1 MTILYR
7 GNIKG
12 SMEKRKEIT
21 FFSKFSS
28 FFSKNLVQTKGEN
41 KNKKNRT
48 YPRALQFIFLMFVFV
63 FVMIK
68 LNECN

>member
-1 MTILYR
+1 
-7 GNIKG
+7 
-12 SMEKRKEIT
+12 MEKRKEIT

-28 FFSKNLVQTKGEN
+28 LFSKNLVQTKGEN
-41 KNKKNRT
+41 KKQNIST
-48 YPRALQFIFLMFVFV
+48 DVAVHFFDVFFV